1 MQLEM
6 AGQNWGRGEEGE
18 GMSEHRGRSHL
29 LPWFVWGQ
37 MKNLIENQS
46 RPQKEVPFISLYD
59 VHICVCVCL
68 QKSY

>member
-18 GMSEHRGRSHL
+18 GMSEHCGRSCL

-37 MKNLIENQS
+37 LKNLIENQS
-46 RPQKEVPFISLYD
+46 QQPKEMPFISLYD
-59 VHICVCVCL
+59 VHIFCVCL